1 LADKPSV
8 WPCPLRLGPH
18 RSSPHYS
25 RASTPPSEDKFAP
38 ITFSFLCNFEKY
50 RNIICNTTH
59 HGYQTVP
66 HANSLHEPG
75 QWCCSTATRG
85 QSRHCDWSIEG
96 YEGSLEILENLLN
109 DAGIGVEIARN
120 LASKGCNVVINY
132 TSDSSTQTAEDLA
145 SELSAEYGIKAL
157 AVQAS
162 MGSENGPKHLVEV
175 TKNNFAHPKSGKFQL
190 DVIINNAGVAGN
202 NFVEN
207 VDCEDFARQFNIN
220 VRGPLL
226 LLQAAIPYLPTDRS
240 GRIVN
245 LSSVSSSLGYK
256 GQSIY
261 GGTKA
266 ALESMTRTWSRELAE
281 RCTVNA
287 INPGP
292 VATDMY
298 WGNDE
303 KFIAQNKPFIEN
315 TPLAAPR
322 KGIDEER
329 IYEASQGAGGR
340 PAYSEEVAGVVGML
354 CLPEA
359 GWTTGSVICA
369 NGGMRFSF

>member
-1 LADKPSV
+1 MASRPAHTRTVSTNLGGNASQRVLEGRVAIVTGASRGTSTFLDADA
-8 WPCPLRLGPH
+8 RRRTH
-18 RSSPHYS
+18 RH
-25 RASTPPSEDKFAP
+25 T
-38 ITFSFLCNFEKY
+38 
-50 RNIICNTTH
+50 
-59 HGYQTVP
+59 
-66 HANSLHEPG
+66 
-75 QWCCSTATRG
+75 
-85 QSRHCDWSIEG
+85 
-96 YEGSLEILENLLN
+96 
-109 DAGIGVEIARN
+109 GIGVEIART
-120 LASKGCNVVINY
+120 LASKGCHVVINY
-132 TSDSSTQTAEDLA
+132 TSDSSTQAAE
-145 SELSAEYGIKAL
+145 AL
-157 AVQAS
+157 AAELEAAYRVQAVS
-162 MGSENGPKHLVEV
+162 VQANMGSENGPKHLVDV
-175 TKNNFAHPKSGKFQL
+175 AKNKFQHAKTGKFQL
-190 DVIINNAGVAGN
+190 DILINNAGVAGN
-202 NFVEN
+202 NLVEN
-207 VDCEDFARQFNIN
+207 VDCDDFARQFNVN

-226 LLQAAIPYLPTDRS
+226 LVQAAMPYLPTDRS
-240 GRIVN
+240 GRIIN
-245 LSSVSSSLGYK
+245 LSSVSSSLGYQ

-303 KFIAQNKPFIEN
+303 SFIAQNKPFIEN

-322 KGIDEER
+322 KGVDAAN
-329 IYEASQGAGGR
+329 IYEASQNAGGR

-369 NGGMRFSF
+369 NGGMKFSF

>member
-1 LADKPSV
+1 M
-8 WPCPLRLGPH
+8 
-18 RSSPHYS
+18 
-25 RASTPPSEDKFAP
+25 
-38 ITFSFLCNFEKY
+38 
-50 RNIICNTTH
+50 
-59 HGYQTVP
+59 
-66 HANSLHEPG
+66 
-75 QWCCSTATRG
+75 ATRPSHMRTVSTNLGSSSG
-85 QSRHCDWSIEG
+85 QRPL
-96 YEGSLEILENLLN
+96 EGSVGIVTG
-109 DAGIGVEIARN
+109 ASRGIGVEIARN
-120 LASKGCNVVINY
+120 LASKGCNIVLNY
-132 TSDSSTQTAEDLA
+132 TSDSSAQLAEDLA
-145 SELSAEYGIKAL
+145 SELSAEYGIKAI

-175 TKNNFAHPKSGKFQL
+175 AKNNFQHPKTGKFQL
-190 DVIINNAGVAGN
+190 DILINNAGVAGN

-207 VDCEDFARQFNIN
+207 VDCEDFARQYNVN

-226 LLQAAIPYLPTDRS
+226 LLQAAIPYLPNDRS

-298 WGNDE
+298 WSNDE

-315 TPLAAPR
+315 TPLSAPR
-322 KGIDEER
+322 KGIDDEK
-329 IYEASQGAGGR
+329 IYEASQNAGGR

-369 NGGMRFSF
+369 NGGMKFSF

>member
-1 LADKPSV
+1 MATRPT
-8 WPCPLRLGPH
+8 H
-18 RSSPHYS
+18 S
-25 RASTPPSEDKFAP
+25 RTASTNLGSSASQRPLEGRVAI
-38 ITFSFLCNFEKY
+38 IT
-50 RNIICNTTH
+50 
-59 HGYQTVP
+59 G
-66 HANSLHEPG
+66 A
-75 QWCCSTATRG
+75 
-85 QSRHCDWSIEG
+85 SR
-96 YEGSLEILENLLN
+96 
-109 DAGIGVEIARN
+109 GIGVEIARN

-132 TSDSSTQTAEDLA
+132 TSDSSAQIAEDLA
-145 SELSAEYGIKAL
+145 SELQAEYRIKAL
-157 AVQAS
+157 SVQAS
-162 MGSENGPKHLVEV
+162 MGSENGPKHLVEI
-175 TKNNFAHPKSGKFQL
+175 TKNNFAHPKTGKFQL
-190 DVIINNAGVAGN
+190 DIIVNNAGVAGN
-202 NFVEN
+202 NTVEN
-207 VDCEDFARQFNIN
+207 VDCEDFARQYNVN

-226 LLQAAIPYLPTDRS
+226 LVQAAAPYLPNDRS
-240 GRIVN
+240 GRIIN

-303 KFIAQNKPFIEN
+303 SFIALNKPFIEN

-322 KGIDEER
+322 KGIDSEK

-340 PAYSEEVAGVVGML
+340 PAYSEEVAGIVGML

-369 NGGMRFSF
+369 NGGMKFSV

>member
-1 LADKPSV
+1 MAIV
-8 WPCPLRLGPH
+8 TGA
-18 RSSPHYS
+18 S
-25 RASTPPSEDKFAP
+25 R
-38 ITFSFLCNFEKY
+38 
-50 RNIICNTTH
+50 
-59 HGYQTVP
+59 
-66 HANSLHEPG
+66 
-75 QWCCSTATRG
+75 
-85 QSRHCDWSIEG
+85 
-96 YEGSLEILENLLN
+96 
-109 DAGIGVEIARN
+109 GIGLEIARN
-120 LASKGCNVVINY
+120 LASKGSHLVLNY
-132 TSDSSTQTAEDLA
+132 TSDSSTQATQELA
-145 SELSAEYGIKAL
+145 LELEAEYGVRAVS
-157 AVQAS
+157 VQAS
-162 MGSENGPKHLVEV
+162 MGSEKGPRHVV
-175 TKNNFAHPKSGKFQL
+175 DVAKNQFQHPKTGKFQL
-190 DVIINNAGVAGN
+190 DIIVNNAGVSGN
-202 NFVEN
+202 NLVDK
-207 VDCEDFARQFNIN
+207 VDCEDFARQYNVN

-226 LLQAAIPYLPTDRS
+226 LVQAALPYLPTDRS
-240 GRIVN
+240 GRIIN

-298 WGNDE
+298 WSNDE
-303 KFIAQNKPFIEN
+303 AFIAQNKPFIET

-322 KGIDEER
+322 KGIDPEK
-329 IYEASQGAGGR
+329 IYEASRNAGGR

-369 NGGMRFSF
+369 NGGMKFSV

>member
-1 LADKPSV
+1 
-8 WPCPLRLGPH
+8 
-18 RSSPHYS
+18 
-25 RASTPPSEDKFAP
+25 
-38 ITFSFLCNFEKY
+38 
-50 RNIICNTTH
+50 
-59 HGYQTVP
+59 
-66 HANSLHEPG
+66 
-75 QWCCSTATRG
+75 
-85 QSRHCDWSIEG
+85 
-96 YEGSLEILENLLN
+96 
-109 DAGIGVEIARN
+109 

-132 TSDSSTQTAEDLA
+132 TSDSSQQIAEDLA

-162 MGSENGPKHLVEV
+162 MGSENGPKHLIEV

-226 LLQAAIPYLPTDRS
+226 LLQAAMPYLPTDRS

-245 LSSVSSSLGYK
+245 LSSVSSSLGFK

-298 WGNDE
+298 W
-303 KFIAQNKPFIEN
+303 
-315 TPLAAPR
+315 R
-322 KGIDEER
+322 KGIDDEK
-329 IYEASQGAGGR
+329 IYEASQNAGGR
-340 PAYSEEVAGVVGML
+340 PAYSEEIAGVVGML

-359 GWTTGSVICA
+359 GWTTGSVVCA
-369 NGGMRFSF
+369 NGGMRFSI